1 VENRKVV
8 RMEGVSVD
16 RRRLLAGAAGVGAAE
31 LLSTVSPAFA
41 NSSKGNNVAGVW
53 SVVAVSSK
61 PGAWGP
67 FRGEG
72 IVDADGGFIGS
83 NAVQPSASVGYWKAL
98 GGKYY
103 QAVFTVFLFEAD
115 GTPAGSLKA
124 TVNLTR
130 SSATKLT
137 GTVTY
142 QKIDTSGSVVSHGA
156 GTVTADRVGP

>member
-1 VENRKVV
+1 
-8 RMEGVSVD
+8 MEGVSID
-16 RRRLLAGAAGVGAAE
+16 RRSLLAGAAGVGAAE
-31 LLSTVSPAFA
+31 LLSTASPASA
-41 NSSKGNNVAGVW
+41 KSSKGHHLAGVW

-72 IVDADGGFIGS
+72 IVDADGGFVGS

-98 GGKYY
+98 GGKHY
-103 QAVFTVFLFEAD
+103 QAVFTVFLFKTD

-124 TVNLTR
+124 TVKLTA

-142 QKIDTSGSVVSHGA
+142 HRSDTSGSVVSHGA
-156 GTVTADRVGP
+156 GTVTVDRVGP